1 MYMASTIQLRLKA
14 SQEIWGKVTNH
25 TNKKKKS
32 SKLECGIL
40 YKITG

>member
-1 MYMASTIQLRLKA
+1 MHMVSTIQLRLKA

-25 TNKKKKS
+25 TNKKKS